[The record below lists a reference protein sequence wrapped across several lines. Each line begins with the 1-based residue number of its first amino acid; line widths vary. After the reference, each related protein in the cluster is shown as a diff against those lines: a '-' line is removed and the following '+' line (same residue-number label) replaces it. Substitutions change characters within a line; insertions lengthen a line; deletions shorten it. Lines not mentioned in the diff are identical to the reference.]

1 MGGVYEIIK
10 QAGRIP
16 LDELVV
22 RSSDNPADVA
32 EAVKSLAKQ
41 GLVNVH
47 GQPLPQSG
55 YAADAAA
62 ETTIEISKLVV

>member
-1 MGGVYEIIK
+1 MDGVYEIIK

-22 RSSDNPADVA
+22 RSSEDPAQVA
-32 EAVKSLAKQ
+32 KAVKSLADR
-41 GLVNVH
+41 GLVSVH
-47 GQPLPQSG
+47 GRPLPQTG
-55 YAADAAA
+55 EAAAVAA